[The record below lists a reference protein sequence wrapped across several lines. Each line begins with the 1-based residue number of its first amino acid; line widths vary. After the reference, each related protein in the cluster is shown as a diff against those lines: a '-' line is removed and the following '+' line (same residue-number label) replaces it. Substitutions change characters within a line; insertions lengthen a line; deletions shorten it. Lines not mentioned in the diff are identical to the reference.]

1 MATFG
6 AAKTNLFSDNSM
18 NALGAL
24 AGSAEGGQQAAELA
38 SLMYPEVP
46 EADPWMAAFK
56 FFEKMGEISSK
67 PGSTTL
73 SSLVQSP
80 GAAMDY
86 IQENAASRVKQ
97 DQNRLQAGFKTAT
110 SLKPKD
116 AGPVKETVYQN
127 FRNSYTKDAAYK
139 MYNDL
144 KANMDA
150 VNTNYELAYELELPG
165 VADMSMIFAYMK
177 MLDPT
182 SVVREGEQAQAR
194 GTGDAFTTAANLYNK
209 LLNDGGSLQD
219 AQRRSF
225 RNAALRLYEQ
235 KTIGLDD
242 LNIRFQAEAD
252 ARELGDRFDLYKL
265 TPKQYDIKVFGNYPG
280 DDKIET
286 LSGSN
291 GLTELSIIVQY
302 ENLNQGEIA
311 KINQQIAKIKKELGL

>member
-24 AGSAEGGQQAAELA
+24 AGSKEGGQQAAELA

-56 FFEKMGEISSK
+56 FFQKMGEISSQ

-86 IQENAASRVKQ
+86 LQETKAAGVKQ
-97 DQNRLQAGFKTAT
+97 GQDRLKAGISAAT

-116 AGPVKETVYQN
+116 DGVVKDTVYKT
-127 FRNSYTKDAAYK
+127 FRDN
-139 MYNDL
+139 YNKSPDMKKYEEL
-144 KANMDA
+144 KGHMDNVSSA
-150 VNTNYELAYELELPG
+150 YELAYTLERPQ
-165 VADMSMIFAYMK
+165 VADLSMIFAYMK

-182 SVVREGEQAQAR
+182 SVVRESEQDQAR
-194 GTGDAFTTAANLYNK
+194 RTGGAADWLINYVSMLQG
-209 LLNDGGSLQD
+209 GGSLKD
-219 AQRRSF
+219 EQRRSF
-225 RNAALRLYEQ
+225 RDGAFRLYQ
-235 KTIGLDD
+235 NKTESLNN
-242 LNIRFQAEAD
+242 LNIRFETEAET
-252 ARELGDRFDLYKL
+252 RGLKDRFDLYKI
-265 TPKQYDIKVFGNYPG
+265 TPKVYDIKIFGEYPG
-280 DDKIET
+280 DDKIDS
-286 LSGSN
+286 LSGSD

-302 ENLNQGEIA
+302 ENINQAQIA
-311 KINQQIAKIKKELGL
+311 KINQQITKIKEELGL